1 MTISRAQMK
10 RQLYMQGGLGTLTP
24 RKKYG
29 FGSFVSSIAGG
40 IGDVLG
46 GAADVVGDV
55 VGGAADVVGDVAEG
69 VVDFAKSDIGKAAI
83 LAAGGYYLGG
93 GTLPGIG
100 SRAGAQGFQFGN
112 ILKPDLTTGIADTTA
127 GSLFTK
133 APTTLTSPSVPSSV
147 AGMEVALN
155 PQALSAAEVQQV
167 GQTLAQQAAQAA
179 QQQGLPLNIEQLQ
192 RQATLPEKSL
202 LDTIGS
208 KAVEYGG
215 KAAELGKKG
224 LRAVFQDPIV
234 NSQGEVTGYKTN
246 KMAVI
251 AAASTI
257 PTYLDAK
264 RFAEEQGVSEE
275 EFDESE
281 YTQMRERYRL
291 SGFKEGGRVGLKDG
305 TPEEGILSV
314 TDEGRSGV
322 MYYDDKGNPLT
333 KEQFFEMVD
342 KDPDQ
347 FKKEPQGIM
356 DLMEDQTKDML
367 RKEGILERLGI
378 EGTRPTAPS
387 IKLRE
392 NKKAGTNKKD
402 MDEMIT
408 AEDLGI
414 KRTPE
419 KVLVLGENNR
429 LVVVPKDEAVKAG
442 LKIAVD
448 SFDTEQILRRENKK
462 TGTDKKDIDAMVEE
476 ELQKETSQSYPFMIG
491 TSPITYLRKYL
502 KKKEI
507 KKRENKMMGGEVPV
521 RKNQGGITELDYRQT
536 GGFVPVGIK
545 EKADDVPAMLS
556 KNEFVMT
563 ADAVRGMGNGSVQE
577 GAQRLYNIMKQA
589 EKIGR
594 A

>member
-1 MTISRAQMK
+1 MK

-112 ILKPDLTTGIADTTA
+112 ILRPDLTTGIADTTA

-167 GQTLAQQAAQAA
+167 GQTLAQQAAQAS

-192 RQATLPEKSL
+192 KQATLPEKSL

-347 FKKEPQGIM
+347 FDFNKKEKPEGIL
-356 DLMEDQTKDML
+356 DLMEPSTIEML
-367 RKEGILERLGI
+367 KEEKILEKLGI
-378 EGTRPTAPS
+378 EAMEPTAPS
-387 IKLRE
+387 IKL
-392 NKKAGTNKKD
+392 
-402 MDEMIT
+402 
-408 AEDLGI
+408 
-414 KRTPE
+414 
-419 KVLVLGENNR
+419 
-429 LVVVPKDEAVKAG
+429 
-442 LKIAVD
+442 
-448 SFDTEQILRRENKK
+448 
-462 TGTDKKDIDAMVEE
+462 
-476 ELQKETSQSYPFMIG
+476 
-491 TSPITYLRKYL
+491 
-502 KKKEI
+502 
-507 KKRENKMMGGEVPV
+507 RENKMMGGEVPV

-563 ADAVRGMGNGSVQE
+563 ADAVRGMGNGSVQK